1 MDEQGC
7 GSRLHHEQRGEA
19 PVGPAAY
26 RVDVIGRLLERGMTV
41 RALEALL
48 PGWETEIAAAVDA
61 QADAPDQLAPQSGRP
76 V

>member
-7 GSRLHHEQRGEA
+7 ESLLNHEQRGEA
-19 PVGPAAY
+19 PVDPAAY
-26 RVDVIGRLLERGMTV
+26 RVDVIRRLLERGMTV

-48 PGWETEIAAAVDA
+48 PGWETEIAAAVEEQSDA
-61 QADAPDQLAPQSGRP
+61 SDQLAPQSGRP